1 MTSALVSGIVVG
13 GIYGLLALGIVLVYK
28 GARVLNFA
36 EAELGTFAL
45 YVTWWG
51 VAEQGWPWALAGV
64 LGLAAVAAISFG
76 FERLVVARMV
86 EASRLAVA
94 VATLGLMLLLLAVE
108 LKVWGSGPKFLAPPI
123 AGQGWRIAGVFV
135 SPVQV
140 LALVV
145 AAGIGFGLTAFL
157 RRTDFGLG
165 VLAAAQDPVAVRLM
179 GVPFAAL
186 SAFTWV
192 VAGMLGGIAALLIEP
207 SIGAFA
213 PGFMLPLFVPALAAA
228 LIGGLDSL
236 SGAFLG
242 GIALGLVDQLVRWR
256 FVTSVVPGIA
266 ELAVFALILLILL
279 FRPQGLIARRSGRI
293 A

>member
-1 MTSALVSGIVVG
+1 MASALVSGVVVG

-51 VAEQGWPWALAGV
+51 VVEQGWPWPVAGA
-64 LGLAAVAAISFG
+64 LGLVAVAAISFG

-108 LKVWGSGPKFLAPPI
+108 LKVWGSGPKFLAAPFT
-123 AGQGWRIAGVFV
+123 GQGWRIAGVFV

-140 LALVV
+140 LALI
-145 AAGIGFGLTAFL
+145 AAAVIGFGLTAFL

-179 GVPFAAL
+179 GVPFAKL

-192 VAGMLGGIAALLIEP
+192 AAGLLGGVAALLIEP

-236 SGAFLG
+236 SGAFIG

-256 FVTSVVPGIA
+256 FVTSTVPGIA
-266 ELAVFALILLILL
+266 ALTVFALILLILL
-279 FRPQGLIARRSGRI
+279 FRPQGLIARRAGRV